1 MADDQSQ
8 PPLQA
13 PAQPAAAGQSTAA
26 ATPPQQP
33 AADPKKLAEQEGRR
47 KRLFAILGVVLV
59 IAAIGYLL
67 YWLLIGSH
75 YVSTDNAYVGAD
87 VAQVTPL
94 VSGAVTEVRV
104 ADTQPVR
111 RGDVLVVIDAADT
124 KVAAERADAQYNQA
138 VRQVRESFATTDQ
151 LSAQVAARDADLER
165 AKAQLASSE
174 SDLAKAKIDLERR
187 QALAASGAVSGEEL
201 TTAKNAYQTA
211 QANLAATK
219 AAGAQAIA
227 NKKAAE
233 AQLAAQSAL
242 TTGTT
247 AENNPEAQAAKAA
260 LDAAKL
266 DQSRTVI
273 VAPIDGVIARRQVQ
287 VGQRVATGTPMMTVV
302 PLDQLYVDANFKE
315 VQLRRVRLGQP
326 VTLKSDKYGGRVV
339 FHGRVAGIGG
349 GTGSAFAVIPAQNAT
364 GNWIKVVQRLPVRI
378 RLDGQELREHP
389 LEVGLTMDAKINVA
403 NRGDDRPQ
411 DRDQSPSA
419 NRQGVQP

>member
-1 MADDQSQ
+1 MADDQSH
-8 PPLQA
+8 PPIA
-13 PAQPAAAGQSTAA
+13 PEAPQVS
-26 ATPPQQP
+26 TPPAPGAPQP
-33 AADPKKLAEQEGRR
+33 HPQASPAESAKRGGQRR
-47 KRLFAILGVVLV
+47 RLFAILGVVLV
-59 IAAIGYLL
+59 LAAVGYFF
-67 YWLLIGSH
+67 YWLLIASH

-94 VSGAVTEVRV
+94 VSGAVTDVRV
-104 ADTQPVR
+104 ADTQPVKK
-111 RGDVLVVIDAADT
+111 GDVLVVIDQADT

-151 LSAQVAARDADLER
+151 LAAQVAARDADLER
-165 AKAQLASSE
+165 AKAQLVSSQ
-174 SDLAKAKIDLERR
+174 SDVTKAKIDLDRR

-211 QANLAATK
+211 EANLAATK
-219 AAGAQAIA
+219 AAGGQAVA

-273 VAPIDGVIARRQVQ
+273 LAPVDGVIARRAVQ
-287 VGQRVATGTPMMTVV
+287 VGQRVAAGSMLMTVV
-302 PLDQLYVDANFKE
+302 PLNELYVDANFKE
-315 VQLRRVRLGQP
+315 VQLRKVRLGQP
-326 VTLKSDKYGGRVV
+326 VTLKSDKYGGSVV

-378 RLDGQELREHP
+378 RLDAQELRAHP
-389 LEVGLTMDAKINVA
+389 LEVGLSMDAKINIA
-403 NRGDDRPQ
+403 SKGDDQPQ
-411 DRDQSPSA
+411 DRDQSPAA
-419 NRQGVQP
+419 NRQGVEP